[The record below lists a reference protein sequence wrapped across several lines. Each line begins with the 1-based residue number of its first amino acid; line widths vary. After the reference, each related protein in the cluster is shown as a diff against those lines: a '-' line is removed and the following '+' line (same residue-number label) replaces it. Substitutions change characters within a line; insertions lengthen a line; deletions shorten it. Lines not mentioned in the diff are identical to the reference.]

1 MQVSERVSIHITK
14 LGWQGGEN
22 VYIMFH
28 GKCKWAFHNK
38 PKIKQITRK
47 RENFHLYL
55 QNKWDIVFRKN
66 ILAHCHH
73 CFSTF
78 FSIRQ
83 KENSIL
89 LKTKAEWL
97 KGFSCRIIQ
106 VYYILRGIKNNKKK
120 SNENKGS
127 WQMKSL
133 TLHWLI
139 KPQFTSKTLLPIHIA
154 LETKRLF
161 RDHENTH
168 LRPSRLYRNLTT
180 NVDWLLECKNTKPQE
195 KMCSVYWHA
204 VPDKSCLKITGTMY
218 M

>member
-1 MQVSERVSIHITK
+1 MRYC
-14 LGWQGGEN
+14 L
-22 VYIMFH
+22 
-28 GKCKWAFHNK
+28 
-38 PKIKQITRK
+38 
-47 RENFHLYL
+47 
-55 QNKWDIVFRKN
+55 KN

-133 TLHWLI
+133 KLHWLI

-180 NVDWLLECKNTKPQE
+180 NVDWLLSVKIQNHKKKCAQFIGTQSLTRVVSRLRAQCT
-195 KMCSVYWHA
+195 CSISCMMTQDKLQYMTVFYMNVYLLCCRASKLQTVFLQSLLH
-204 VPDKSCLKITGTMY
+204 
-218 M
+218 